1 MKETGTRQVILF
13 HSCALLIVAKT
24 PSLPRSF
31 RFNFTFEF
39 YLNQP
44 EEPLRPNVL
53 EHGLL
58 FRYAE
63 DLADLFATIDATA
76 SSDSLVDLSQQPF
89 DSQVDAAVSA
99 INRAS
104 RSIVSAGSSIS
115 YSL

>member
-1 MKETGTRQVILF
+1 M
-13 HSCALLIVAKT
+13 KT

-31 RFNFTFEF
+31 RFNFTFDF

-53 EHGLL
+53 EHTLL
-58 FRYAE
+58 FRYSE
-63 DLADLFATIDATA
+63 ELVDLFAVIDAVA

-89 DSQVDAAVSA
+89 DSQVDGAVSA

-104 RSIVSAGSSIS
+104 RSIVSTRFPSL
-115 YSL
+115 YSTDQRLLL